1 MAKILGK
8 NCHFGLG
15 IVDIGATPGAYT
27 LAQAPLVS
35 SASNEVALNIE
46 TATIDTS
53 AYGDD
58 FDQFEVFTYN
68 WNVDITAYLQDI
80 DAGPPDTEEIFV
92 EGLLDL
98 TKRAFAFWPAG
109 GSATESTVTQ
119 PKYSGRVI
127 LQSVSIPPNR
137 SGVVPLRVRLQ
148 GDGELFRNTDSM

>member
-8 NCHFGLG
+8 NCEFGLG
-15 IVDIGATPGAYT
+15 VADIGATAGPYT
-27 LAQAPLVS
+27 LAQAPLVQS
-35 SASNEVALNIE
+35 LSNEVALNIE

-68 WNVDITAYLQDI
+68 WNVDITAYLADI
-80 DAGPPDTEEIFV
+80 NIGPPDTEEIFI

-109 GSATESTVTQ
+109 GSASESSVTQ

-127 LQSVSIPPNR
+127 IQSVSIPPNR

-148 GDGELFRNTDSM
+148 GDGQLFRNTDAM